1 MLYSKPFRVS
11 ALLFGHY
18 NGRMAD
24 DLIAQLVAL
33 LVDRDDGAALLP
45 VRGGDLLHGVHEVGV
60 KGLVQR
66 FDLGDVQVLQ
76 RFGGFV
82 QRHHDAFLVVLI
94 GTHGVGGH
102 VQRVQNAQNLG
113 DSVGNAIIELLVSLA
128 LAALAVVIVFALLMG
143 ILSRYRKCPSDKILV
158 IYGKVGSDKNGQAR
172 SAKCVHGGAAF
183 IMPII
188 QSYQFMDLTPI
199 SINVDLKNALSKQNI
214 RVDVPSR
221 FTVGISTEPGIMQNA
236 AERLLGLRMNE
247 IQELAK
253 DIIFGQLRLVVATM
267 EIEEINNDRDKFLV
281 AVSNNVEIELKKIGL
296 RLINVNV
303 TDIND
308 ESGYIEALGKEAA
321 AKAIND
327 AKKSV
332 AEKDRD
338 GEIGQANAQR
348 DQRIQVAA
356 ANALAIKGENESK
369 IEVAQSEA
377 LRREKE
383 AESMRLATAAE
394 AVQAAKAKE
403 EAYIAQQQAE
413 QTRAALETATQQADI
428 IVKAKI
434 AKEQAEIEAEAKAE
448 VARRT
453 AKGEAD
459 ALFAKME
466 AQARGAQEILVKQAD
481 GMRELV
487 NAAGG
492 NADSAIKLILA
503 NNMEELMKI
512 QVEAIKNIKID
523 KVTVWD
529 GGSKGENGKTATAD
543 FISGIMKAVPP
554 MGEMFN
560 QAGMELP
567 KFLGEKIDDPK
578 TCLLYT
584 SPSPRD

>member
-1 MLYSKPFRVS
+1 MQPEI
-11 ALLFGHY
+11 
-18 NGRMAD
+18 
-24 DLIAQLVAL
+24 LIAICV
-33 LVDRDDGAALLP
+33 
-45 VRGGDLLHGVHEVGV
+45 
-60 KGLVQR
+60 
-66 FDLGDVQVLQ
+66 
-76 RFGGFV
+76 
-82 QRHHDAFLVVLI
+82 
-94 GTHGVGGH
+94 
-102 VQRVQNAQNLG
+102 
-113 DSVGNAIIELLVSLA
+113 
-128 LAALAVVIVFALLMG
+128 AVVIVFALLMG

-459 ALFAKME
+459 AMFAKME

-529 GGSKGENGKTATAD
+529 GGSNGENGKTATAD
-543 FISGIMKAVPP
+543 FISGIMKAIPP

-578 TCLLYT
+578 PLD
-584 SPSPRD
+584 S

>member
-1 MLYSKPFRVS
+1 MQPEI
-11 ALLFGHY
+11 
-18 NGRMAD
+18 
-24 DLIAQLVAL
+24 LIAICV
-33 LVDRDDGAALLP
+33 
-45 VRGGDLLHGVHEVGV
+45 
-60 KGLVQR
+60 
-66 FDLGDVQVLQ
+66 
-76 RFGGFV
+76 
-82 QRHHDAFLVVLI
+82 
-94 GTHGVGGH
+94 
-102 VQRVQNAQNLG
+102 
-113 DSVGNAIIELLVSLA
+113 
-128 LAALAVVIVFALLMG
+128 AVVIVFALLMG

-221 FTVGISTEPGIMQNA
+221 FTVGISTDPGIMQNA

-578 TCLLYT
+578 TLD
-584 SPSPRD
+584 S